1 MLQGLAG
8 MIPRFYRAISL
19 AVSTCEPY
27 LFFTFSLFIQSEF
40 PQLFFV
46 QLHSLDS

>member
-8 MIPRFYRAISL
+8 MISRFYRNHFSGRFE
-19 AVSTCEPY
+19 VQY
-27 LFFTFSLFIQSEF
+27 LFLTFTLFVQSEF
-40 PQLFFV
+40 PQLLFV

>member
-1 MLQGLAG
+1 MLQVLAG
-8 MIPRFYRAISL
+8 MISRFYRNHFFGRFG
-19 AVSTCEPY
+19 VRY